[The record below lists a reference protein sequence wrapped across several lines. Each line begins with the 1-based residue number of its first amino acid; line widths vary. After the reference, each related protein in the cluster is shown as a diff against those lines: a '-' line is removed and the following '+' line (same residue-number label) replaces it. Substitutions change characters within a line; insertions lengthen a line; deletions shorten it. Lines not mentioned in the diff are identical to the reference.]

1 MHLVERAVWEPP
13 DDEARLVEF
22 GPPIFGFVPQPRLQE
37 RGWDWVTSHGVTL
50 EAEAHYWLADRTG
63 NFWFEDSPLGPVGLA
78 ELRGFVFT
86 DRPGSTNR
94 GGDPIRDALNQ
105 HLQYVVMNHT
115 RNPHEFGSREWADLH
130 TSQQHLVEQSLARK
144 AELQVDHKLYPA
156 MAVTVAQFRA
166 TTAAISGR
174 IVTVVLHE
182 ADFDKIEAVLT
193 RRL

>member
-37 RGWDWVTSHGVTL
+37 RGWSWCTSHGVTL

-63 NFWFEDSPLGPVGLA
+63 NFWFEDSPGGPVGIA

-105 HLQYVVMNHT
+105 HLQYVVMNYT
-115 RNPHEFGSREWADLH
+115 KNPHEFGSKEWADLH
-130 TSQQHLVEQSLARK
+130 TRQQHQVEQSLAQK
-144 AELQVDHKLYPA
+144 ADLPVDHKLYPA
-156 MAVTVAQFRA
+156 IAVTVAEFRA

-174 IVTVVLHE
+174 VVTVVIHE
-182 ADFDKIEAVLT
+182 SDNDKIEPVLT